1 MIAVVNASP
10 LIFLGKIGTLNL
22 LPQLFDEIITTEKVK
37 KEVLR
42 KELAPEK
49 IMLDQA
55 FNSWLN
61 IAEAHNPQLEKRLSE
76 FNIQEGE
83 VTVLILA
90 YELLKT
96 KKQPITIIDD
106 RTAREIARTMGLIIT
121 GTIGI
126 ILRSVKKEFISKA
139 EGTRYLNM
147 LSQETDFR
155 MSVSLYA
162 RLISEIEKL

>member
-1 MIAVVNASP
+1 MIAIVNASP
-10 LIFLGKIGTLNL
+10 LIFLGKIGVLDL

-37 KEVLR
+37 GEVLR

-55 FNSWLN
+55 FNSWLH

-106 RTAREIARTMGLIIT
+106 RAAREIARTMGLIIT

-126 ILRSVKKEFISKA
+126 ILRSVKKEFISKT